1 MPCRHWKLQW
11 PVYAFLFHL
20 TPLKE
25 QAHRQAERERG
36 GKMLHDCLPLS
47 LISGMSYYD
56 YCMQSECRTN
66 LSQARI
72 TAEAEL
78 PLAFIQ
84 TGDDLSCVA
93 CVCVCSFRW
102 LILVCRLSLP

>member
-1 MPCRHWKLQW
+1 
-11 PVYAFLFHL
+11 
-20 TPLKE
+20 
-25 QAHRQAERERG
+25 
-36 GKMLHDCLPLS
+36 MLHDCLPLS

-93 CVCVCSFRW
+93 WCVCVCVH
-102 LILVCRLSLP
+102 LDG